1 MKQAKGVNAMQ
12 LDLRHIAEQNAKR
25 YRENVRYLQGYDAVA
40 AAERPLPARYVEK
53 AGWVW
58 AVERVRADL
67 KGKDPEK
74 ERFFARLY
82 HLDAPRSGHPA
93 QGSEIV
99 KLSMELNVSPSTLY
113 KWREM
118 ILADLLMAA
127 VQIGVLKP
135 F

>member
-1 MKQAKGVNAMQ
+1 MQ
-12 LDLRHIAEQNAKR
+12 LDLRHVAELNAKR
-25 YRENVRYLQGYDAVA
+25 YRENLSFLRGYEAVA
-40 AAERPLPARYVEK
+40 CADQPLPAKYAEK

-67 KGKDPEK
+67 AAKDPEK
-74 ERFFARLY
+74 ERFFVQLY
-82 HLDAPRSGHPA
+82 HLDSPMRGTPGRA
-93 QGSEIV
+93 SEIT
-99 KLSMELNVSPSTLY
+99 KLSLALNVSPSTLY

>member
-1 MKQAKGVNAMQ
+1 MQ
-12 LDLRHIAEQNAKR
+12 LDLRHAAEQNTRR
-25 YRENVRYLQGYDAVA
+25 YRENLSYLRGYEA
-40 AAERPLPARYVEK
+40 AADAGRPLPPKYVEK

-67 KGKDPEK
+67 KAKEPEK
-74 ERFFARLY
+74 EQFFARLY
-82 HLDAPRSGHPA
+82 HLDEPAPGHP
-93 QGSEIV
+93 GRRMEIM

-127 VQIGVLKP
+127 VQVGVLKP

>member
-1 MKQAKGVNAMQ
+1 M
-12 LDLRHIAEQNAKR
+12 AERNAKR
-25 YRENVRYLQGYDAVA
+25 YRENLSFLRGYDAA
-40 AAERPLPARYVEK
+40 ADAGRPLPPKYLEK

-67 KGKDPEK
+67 SAKAPEK

-82 HLDAPRSGHPA
+82 HLDGTAPGTPGRD
-93 QGSEIV
+93 SEVI

-113 KWREM
+113 KWREG

-127 VQIGVLKP
+127 VQAGVLKP
-135 F
+135 Y

>member
-1 MKQAKGVNAMQ
+1 MQ
-12 LDLRHIAEQNAKR
+12 LDLRHAAEQNAKR
-25 YRENVRYLQGYDAVA
+25 YRENLSYLRGYEATA
-40 AAERPLPARYVEK
+40 TAGRPLPSKYVEK

-67 KGKDPEK
+67 AKKEPEK

-82 HLDAPRSGHPA
+82 HLDGTVPGTPGRA
-93 QGSEIV
+93 SEMM

-127 VQIGVLKP
+127 VQAGVLRP
-135 F
+135 Y

>member
-1 MKQAKGVNAMQ
+1 MQ
-12 LDLRHIAEQNAKR
+12 LDLRHAAEMNAKR
-25 YRENVRYLQGYDAVA
+25 YRENLSFLRGYA
-40 AAERPLPARYVEK
+40 AAADAGRPLSSRYVET

-67 KGKDPEK
+67 KAKEPEK
-74 ERFFARLY
+74 EQFFARLY
-82 HLDAPRSGHPA
+82 HLDEPASGTP
-93 QGSEIV
+93 GRRIEIM
-99 KLSMELNVSPSTLY
+99 KLSLDLNVSPSTLY

-127 VQIGVLKP
+127 VQVGVLKP

>member
-1 MKQAKGVNAMQ
+1 MQ
-12 LDLRHIAEQNAKR
+12 LDLRHAAELNAKR
-25 YRENVRYLQGYDAVA
+25 YRENVSFLRGYEA
-40 AAERPLPARYVEK
+40 AAEAGRPLSSKSAEK

-67 KGKDPEK
+67 KAKEPEK

-82 HLDAPRSGHPA
+82 HLDQPMSGHPGR
-93 QGSEIV
+93 GSEII
-99 KLSMELNVSPSTLY
+99 KLSMDMNVSTSTLY

-118 ILADLLMAA
+118 ILADLLLAA
-127 VQIGVLKP
+127 VQAGVLKP